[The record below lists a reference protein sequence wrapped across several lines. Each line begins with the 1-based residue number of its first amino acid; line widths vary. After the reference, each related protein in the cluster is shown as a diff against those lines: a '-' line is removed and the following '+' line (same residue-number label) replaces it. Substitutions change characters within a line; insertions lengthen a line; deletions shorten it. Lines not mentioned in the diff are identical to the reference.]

1 MASKAKSLASPVKS
15 PMPPPAILR
24 LSQTEAG
31 WPTEKGVEMKRYYLQ
46 DLRQKSVYSG
56 KPEGAYLKIP
66 PSPTQWVPAQWAHR
80 RANARSFTAEE
91 IEELK
96 KEWPYLEGC
105 EIVPAECKGTTR

>member
-1 MASKAKSLASPVKS
+1 
-15 PMPPPAILR
+15 
-24 LSQTEAG
+24 
-31 WPTEKGVEMKRYYLQ
+31 MKRYYLQ

-66 PSPTQWVPAQWAHR
+66 PSPTQWAHR